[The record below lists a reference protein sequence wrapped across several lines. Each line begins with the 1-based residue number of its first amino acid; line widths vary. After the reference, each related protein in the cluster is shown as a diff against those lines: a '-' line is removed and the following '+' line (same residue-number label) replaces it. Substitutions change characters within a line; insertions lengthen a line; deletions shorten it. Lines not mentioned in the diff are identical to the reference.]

1 MEGCVRLQR
10 HSKYSMMVRED
21 LCPLRD
27 FRQTHSESCRYVSF
41 ISGLVHITL
50 PNATGE
56 VWVQGGK
63 YGLIIAADDAAA
75 SKYGHTTSYPG
86 DADTVALQVPFKG
99 GVAPNHTVLHS
110 GPCTWPEMTGI

>member
-1 MEGCVRLQR
+1 
-10 HSKYSMMVRED
+10 MMVRED

-27 FRQTHSESCRYVSF
+27 FRQTHSESCRYVYF
-41 ISGLVHITL
+41 ISGLAHITL

-63 YGLIIAADDAAA
+63 YGLIIAADDAAV